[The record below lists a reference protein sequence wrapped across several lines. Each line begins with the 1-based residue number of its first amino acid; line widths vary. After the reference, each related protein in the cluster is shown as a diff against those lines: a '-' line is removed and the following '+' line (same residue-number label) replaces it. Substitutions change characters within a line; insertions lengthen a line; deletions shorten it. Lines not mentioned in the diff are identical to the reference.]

1 MMSSLSRAII
11 SQLRACFSGCRLW
24 EENSCYMTLVK
35 ARFVVVFLFLV
46 LEKETSVLCLFLAPQ
61 SPQGEWHFVPLQ
73 SERSQ
78 TLQPACPKL
87 GSSHQNHL
95 NEQHSRLEE
104 KYTLIEFFK
113 NFSFESV
120 HRCLLWAENFF
131 TLMVRLQD
139 VENKDYVY
147 KDIILL
153 CNDICLN
160 PLFILWLFQI
170 LGTI

>member
-1 MMSSLSRAII
+1 M
-11 SQLRACFSGCRLW
+11 
-24 EENSCYMTLVK
+24 N
-35 ARFVVVFLFLV
+35 
-46 LEKETSVLCLFLAPQ
+46 
-61 SPQGEWHFVPLQ
+61 
-73 SERSQ
+73 
-78 TLQPACPKL
+78 
-87 GSSHQNHL
+87 
-95 NEQHSRLEE
+95 RLEE

-113 NFSFESV
+113 NFSFETV
-120 HRCLLWAENFF
+120 HRCLLWAEIFF